1 MRGLL
6 LYTLSRV
13 ALFLVIWLPLQLF
26 TSWRGFPALVVA
38 ILVSG
43 GISLVVL
50 NRQRNSAVGNVQ
62 TFFRRINRRIDES
75 RTAEDYDE
83 LDHQEG
89 ETPPSA
95 SPNPNSA
102 P

>member
-43 GISLVVL
+43 GISLFVL
-50 NRQRNSAVGNVQ
+50 NRQRDSAAGNVES
-62 TFFRRINRRIDES
+62 FFGRINRRIDES
-75 RTAEDYDE
+75 RTAEDYD
-83 LDHQEG
+83 DPDYQEG

-95 SPNPNSA
+95 SPNPNST